1 MFVSDQ
7 QTVQYLWPKDMK
19 IYRFSQKL
27 TRAASAAFLIA
38 LVAAAS
44 PLARANHPVLLEGNN
59 AANGAPGTTAVTP
72 IASGDY
78 DGDGLVGTAE
88 DTDNATDR
96 IFGTIGAALA
106 SANAGANQ
114 NGRVTIVSSGRFGEL
129 VAITA
134 ANGNVTIEAAPGVE
148 ANLDAV
154 ISGDGAGNTT
164 RQAASGIVIEAPAN
178 RVVTLRNL
186 VIRNF
191 AIGIEIKGAS
201 RVHIDNCRIENNRDH
216 GIKVSGDAAVSITG
230 TQVNGSG
237 YRAGSLGDTTID
249 PPTDIAN
256 PGNGI
261 TFEDDS
267 TGLVA
272 DTVVTGSLGTGIVAN
287 NKRVTQKSVLLFDN
301 TKDKGK

>member
-1 MFVSDQ
+1 
-7 QTVQYLWPKDMK
+7 MK
-19 IYRFSQKL
+19 TYRFSHKL

-38 LVAAAS
+38 LAAAAS
-44 PLARANHPVLLEGNN
+44 PLARANHPVLVEGNN
-59 AANGAPGTTAVTP
+59 AADGAPGTTAVTP
-72 IASGDY
+72 RASGDY

-88 DTDNATDR
+88 DTDNAADR
-96 IFGTIGAALA
+96 IFGTLGAALGL
-106 SANAGANQ
+106 ANAGANQ
-114 NGRVTIVSSGRFGEL
+114 NGRVTVVSTGRFGEL
-129 VAITA
+129 LVITA

-154 ISGDGAGNTT
+154 ISGDGAGNTA
-164 RQAASGIVIEAPAN
+164 RQAASGIVIDAPAN

-191 AIGIEIKGAS
+191 AVGIEIKGAS

-216 GIKVSGDAAVSITG
+216 GIKISDDAAVSITG
-230 TQVNGSG
+230 SQVNGSG

-249 PPTDIAN
+249 PPTDTAT

-261 TFEDDS
+261 TFEGDS

-272 DTVVTGSLGTGIVAN
+272 NTVITGSLGTGIVAS

-301 TKDKGK
+301 TTNKGK